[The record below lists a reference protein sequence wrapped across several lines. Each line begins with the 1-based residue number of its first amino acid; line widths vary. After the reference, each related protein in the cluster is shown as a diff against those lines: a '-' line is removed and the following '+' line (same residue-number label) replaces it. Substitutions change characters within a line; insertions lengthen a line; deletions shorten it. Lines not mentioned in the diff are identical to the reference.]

1 MINKDDLIRYF
12 SDGEKTPGSEKIGT
26 EHEKFVFSKKD
37 LSLIPYDGEQSIV
50 KIFDRFIDLG
60 WNPIKEQKNI
70 VALKKNGASITLE
83 PGGQFELSGAPLDS
97 VHETCIEINN
107 HLEITKS
114 IEEDQNIGFLGIGFL
129 PEGSFDEVPRIPK
142 KRYSEIM
149 TPYMKK
155 LGGLGLEMMYQT
167 CTVQANFDFTSE
179 EDMRR
184 KVKIGTAIQ
193 PIVTGLFANSPFKD
207 GKLNSFQSYRS
218 FVWTQTDDNRT
229 GLLPSMLQQ
238 SFSYEEYVDY
248 VLNVPTYFI
257 AKGENYIDCTKYT
270 FKEIMDG
277 KFKEIDPEELT
288 LNDWE
293 THVSTI
299 FTEVRLKSY
308 IEMRGAD
315 AGGYKSLCAL
325 PAFWAGLIYC
335 NSCIDDVMELTN
347 KWSYKEINRFKTDV
361 AKIGLNAKIEN
372 QSGWDIAK
380 RLLDSS
386 SRGLSSR
393 SKTNSY
399 GDDETIHLDYL
410 FQIVDSQES
419 QASKSIKAY
428 MNEDSLDID
437 RLYKTESF

>member
-12 SDGEKTPGSEKIGT
+12 SDGEKSPGSEKIGT

-361 AKIGLNAKIEN
+361 AKIGLNAKIKN